1 MRAPKFADIVDSII
15 AYRAWRYNKMSVTAI
30 AAKLKRSVR
39 TTRRMINNVSI
50 GVTGWRAFD

>member
-1 MRAPKFADIVDSII
+1 MAVKFADIVDSII
-15 AYRAWRYNKMSVTAI
+15 AYKAWRHDKMAVKDI

-39 TTRRMINNVSI
+39 TVRRMINNVSI